1 VSASPGAGAR
11 DVVLAI
17 DFGGT
22 KMAVGCV
29 TVDGRVLTRQ
39 RLPTLAD
46 RGADQAV
53 TRALAAAAAL
63 RQEAAG
69 RAGSAGWAGQ
79 NGQLGQG
86 DSAGEHGAATQTGP
100 GGSAG
105 EASSTA
111 GDRWRIAGVG
121 AVSPGVILP
130 DRIVLAPNVPGWEAI
145 SLPGLVAG
153 ALPGLPVATGNDV
166 HAAAL
171 AEARWGRLR
180 GIGHGLYVNVGTG
193 LAAAIV
199 IDGRVVTGAHHAAGE
214 IGYARLAPAGHSPN
228 GNGSVLAVPQVLEDL
243 VGGRALGQRASEAAG
258 RPLSAAGAFA
268 DPDPSVQAVVDEA
281 ISEFGRHL
289 ANFATLLDP
298 ERIVI
303 GGGLMKAADRFLPA
317 LRHWLAKV
325 VPFPPDVLASEFVT
339 DASLLGA
346 AALATDA
353 LAANAPALAGEAP
366 PALAGDLPAL

>member
-1 VSASPGAGAR
+1 M
-11 DVVLAI
+11 VLAI

-53 TRALAAAAAL
+53 ERALAAAAGM
-63 RQEAAG
+63 RREAAG
-69 RAGSAGWAGQ
+69 RAARDG
-79 NGQLGQG
+79 
-86 DSAGEHGAATQTGP
+86 
-100 GGSAG
+100 
-105 EASSTA
+105 
-111 GDRWRIAGVG
+111 WRIAGVG

-145 SLPGLVAG
+145 SLPGQVAG

-180 GIGHGLYVNVGTG
+180 GIRHGLYVNVGTG
-193 LAAAIV
+193 LAAAV
-199 IDGRVVTGAHHAAGE
+199 LIDGRVVTGAHHAAGE
-214 IGYARLAPAGHSPN
+214 IGYARPGPPGAGRHGTGSDGTGPDGSGPDGRGAVRAAPRG
-228 GNGSVLAVPQVLEDL
+228 LEDV
-243 VGGRALGQRASEAAG
+243 VGGRALGQRASEVAG
-258 RPLSAAGAFA
+258 RPMSAADAFA
-268 DPDPSVQAVVDEA
+268 DPDPAVQEIVDEA
-281 ISEFGRHL
+281 VSEFGRHL

-303 GGGLMKAADRFLPA
+303 GGGLMKGASRILPA
-317 LRHWLAKV
+317 LRRWLAEV
-325 VPFPPDVLASEFVT
+325 VPFPPDVVASEFVT
-339 DASLLGA
+339 EASLLGA
-346 AALATDA
+346 AALAADA
-353 LAANAPALAGEAP
+353 ATGQNGAA
-366 PALAGDLPAL
+366 

>member
-1 VSASPGAGAR
+1 VSAASGAGAR
-11 DVVLAI
+11 DMVLAI

-53 TRALAAAAAL
+53 ERALAAAAGM
-63 RQEAAG
+63 RREAAG
-69 RAGSAGWAGQ
+69 RAARDG
-79 NGQLGQG
+79 
-86 DSAGEHGAATQTGP
+86 
-100 GGSAG
+100 
-105 EASSTA
+105 
-111 GDRWRIAGVG
+111 WRIAGVG

-145 SLPGLVAG
+145 SLPGQVAG

-180 GIGHGLYVNVGTG
+180 GIRHGLYVNVGTG
-193 LAAAIV
+193 LAAAVIV
-199 IDGRVVTGAHHAAGE
+199 DGRVVTGAHHAAGE
-214 IGYARLAPAGHSPN
+214 IGYARPGPGGTGPGGTGPGGTGPDGTGAGAGPD
-228 GNGSVLAVPQVLEDL
+228 GRGMFRAARPGLEDV
-243 VGGRALGQRASEAAG
+243 VGGRALGQRASEVAG
-258 RPLSAAGAFA
+258 RPMSAADAFA
-268 DPDPSVQAVVDEA
+268 DPDPTVQEIVDEA
-281 ISEFGRHL
+281 VSEFGRNL

-303 GGGLMKAADRFLPA
+303 GGGLMKGASRILPA
-317 LRHWLAKV
+317 LRRWLAEV
-325 VPFPPDVLASEFVT
+325 VPFPPEVVASEFVT
-339 DASLLGA
+339 EASLLGA
-346 AALATDA
+346 AALAADA
-353 LAANAPALAGEAP
+353 ATSENGAA
-366 PALAGDLPAL
+366 

>member
-1 VSASPGAGAR
+1 MSGAPEAPGAQHQLAGTGARDVPGAATR

-29 TVDGRVLTRQ
+29 TADGRVLTHQ

-46 RGADQAV
+46 RGAGQAV
-53 TRALAAAAAL
+53 ERALAAAAGM
-63 RQEAAG
+63 RREAADQT
-69 RAGSAGWAGQ
+69 GWAAH
-79 NGQLGQG
+79 
-86 DSAGEHGAATQTGP
+86 AGRDG
-100 GGSAG
+100 
-105 EASSTA
+105 
-111 GDRWRIAGVG
+111 WRITGVG

-145 SLPGLVAG
+145 SLAGQVAG
-153 ALPGLPVATGNDV
+153 ALPGLPVATSNDV

-180 GIGHGLYVNVGTG
+180 GVGHGLYVNVGTG
-193 LAAAIV
+193 LAAAIL

-214 IGYARLAPAGHSPN
+214 IGYARPGPLPRG
-228 GNGSVLAVPQVLEDL
+228 LEDL
-243 VGGRALGQRASEAAG
+243 VGGRALGRRASEAAG
-258 RPLSAAGAFA
+258 RPLSAADAFA
-268 DPDPSVQAVVDEA
+268 DPDPSVQRIVDEA
-281 ISEFGRHL
+281 IGELGRHL

-303 GGGLMKAADRFLPA
+303 GGGLMKAAKRILPTV
-317 LRHWLAKV
+317 RRWLAEV
-325 VPFPPDVLASEFVT
+325 VPFPPEVLPAEFVT

-346 AALATDA
+346 AALAAD
-353 LAANAPALAGEAP
+353 LATPSHRSVSQKV
-366 PALAGDLPAL
+366 GDTARLCG